1 MASDNVANSNVF
13 QRREGTG
20 AAQILGNSVN
30 PLMLMQQKKANYA
43 QMAAARQKAEGEAKA
58 ARDKRWSE
66 LFAWNP
72 DARWEPF
79 DRQVRDATREMMDW
93 QVQAAKSGVDPDSVD
108 FRNQLRQR
116 QDQINMIASKSNYLK
131 QSYDEIHKTFSE
143 DKKGYF
149 NQNYYLEK
157 LNDTYM
163 DPNGNGHAI
172 MNIDVN
178 SARGILDDPAGYN
191 IEAIASDFVDGL
203 PEKLMEDYEKKA
215 TGLGE
220 YFDKESFKSKLF
232 VKGQDGK
239 LKVDENGN
247 PMLNLSPEVM
257 RAAMQNTLIANYVN
271 KFAEGDEAKKQALL
285 RQILTPHDQTEI
297 SNTPTGVTKYDK
309 DNSNGWGSG
318 LTLEDIANNRV
329 QNVYEAV
336 NGMNAETLHQ
346 AVQDLDGIEL
356 EYTYPTG
363 PGESGTPK
371 EIVITLDQGFIPG
384 TPERKPPKVIKMPI
398 GTFEQKEKAANRLNN
413 LIDEATHGKK
423 VGADIFNVK
432 WKEFTKNK
440 KSSGVD
446 FNAKEDNRI
455 DMGINWNENL

>member
-1 MASDNVANSNVF
+1 MDNVANSTVY
-13 QRREGTG
+13 QGREGTG
-20 AAQILGNSVN
+20 AAQILGDSIN
-30 PLMLMQQKKANYA
+30 PLLLMQQKKANDQRQQA
-43 QMAAARQKAEGEAKA
+43 IRQKQEAEAKA

-66 LFAWNP
+66 LFEWNP

-79 DRQVRDATREMMDW
+79 DRQIKDATRDMMDW
-93 QVQAAKSGVDPDSVD
+93 QVQAAKGGIDPDSVE

-116 QDQINMIASKSNYLK
+116 QDQINLIASKSNYLK
-131 QSYDEIHKTFSE
+131 QSYDEIKKTFSE

-149 NQNYYLEK
+149 NQDYYLEK
-157 LNDTYM
+157 LNDVYM

-178 SARGILDDPAGYN
+178 NARAILDDPAGYN
-191 IEAIASDFVDGL
+191 IESIAADFVDGL
-203 PEKLMEDYEKKA
+203 PEKLIEDYEKKA

-220 YFDKESFKSKLF
+220 YFDKESFKSKLY
-232 VKGQDGK
+232 VKGEDGK
-239 LKVDENGN
+239 IKVDQNGN
-247 PMLNLSPEVM
+247 PILNLSPEVM
-257 RAAMQNTLIANYVN
+257 RAAMQNTLISNYIN
-271 KFAEGDEAKKQALL
+271 SFADGDEAKKQTLL
-285 RQILTPHDQTEI
+285 KQILSPHDNTEI

-309 DNSNGWGSG
+309 EGSSGWGGG
-318 LTLEDIANNRV
+318 LTLEEIANNRV

-363 PGESGTPK
+363 PGESGNPQ

-398 GTFEQKEKAANRLNN
+398 GTPEQKKKAARRLNK
-413 LIDEATHGKK
+413 LIDEATDGKK
-423 VGADIFNVK
+423 IGADIFDVK

-446 FNAKEDNRI
+446 FTMNEDKTI
-455 DMGINWNENL
+455 DTGINWN